1 MPQPI
6 LQDTPNT
13 RRQHANAPHP
23 ILVPPRRRRRH
34 GRCGVSRDQ
43 RLLLQRP
50 GEQPAPSASPTAAAS
65 GRHMSAPDFSNAVDK
80 PSTIVLDVRTPA
92 EYATGHLSGAENI
105 DLQGADFATRI
116 ATLDKKA
123 TYAVY
128 CHSGRRSGDALEQMA
143 ADGFTQ
149 VFDLA
154 GGITAWQA
162 NGGTLEMP
170 SSTDTQG
177 SGSPVSG

>member
-1 MPQPI
+1 MRMH
-6 LQDTPNT
+6 LT
-13 RRQHANAPHP
+13 RSWSRRGAVAAMAVAALAGTSACSSSAPA
-23 ILVPPRRRRRH
+23 
-34 GRCGVSRDQ
+34 SS
-43 RLLLQRP
+43 
-50 GEQPAPSASPTAAAS
+50 PAPSASPTGAAS

-105 DLQGADFATRI
+105 DMQGADFATRI

-128 CHSGRRSGDALEQMA
+128 CHSGRRSGEALEQMA

-162 NGGTLEMP
+162 NGGTLEMI
-170 SSTDTQG
+170 QH
-177 SGSPVSG
+177 